1 MSHSYQK
8 LLFILTIS
16 TILIFKT
23 TTFTIA
29 SDKINS
35 GYFYTKNYEGY
46 AGYCAVIT
54 PALEEV
60 SNRMTK
66 VLNINKMNPKNAN
79 INYSNTLYND
89 QKKQVSKIKNETFS
103 TIIADNYQTTTT
115 TKKNDSF
122 ENLYSY
128 IKQKD

>member
-1 MSHSYQK
+1 MFYSYQK

-23 TTFTIA
+23 TIIIIA
-29 SDKINS
+29 SDKISS

-54 PALEEV
+54 PDLEEV

-66 VLNINKMNPKNAN
+66 VLNINRISRKSTF
-79 INYSNTLYND
+79 SNVTNND
-89 QKKQVSKIKNETFS
+89 DSNQKKQEAKIEHETFS
-103 TIIADNYQTTTT
+103 TIIAANYKTTTT
-115 TKKNDSF
+115 TEKKDSF

>member
-1 MSHSYQK
+1 MFYSYQK

-23 TTFTIA
+23 TIITIA

-60 SNRMTK
+60 SDRMTK
-66 VLNINKMNPKNAN
+66 VLNINRMSRKSA
-79 INYSNTLYND
+79 YSNVTNND
-89 QKKQVSKIKNETFS
+89 YSNQKKQESKIKNETFS
-103 TIIADNYQTTTT
+103 TIIADTYKTTTT
-115 TKKNDSF
+115 TEKKDSF

-128 IKQKD
+128 IKPKD